1 MPSSARQS
9 NQLILSMLSHT
20 VHCQRLQLRLFL
32 RAIVAPH
39 CSLCLG
45 RCVPL
50 SQRVATPAMITKPIA
65 WNRVGTAF
73 IALMKREARHRLERH
88 YNTCANRKKQCRPNE
103 TKPYLN
109 ATHPR
114 KRQNIPTNGHTP
126 SRIKSTHTRLTY
138 TRDAPARARSPGGWL
153 PSTCTHRTRH
163 NPTKVWMQRQAGS
176 PPRPPD
182 DRSDG
187 HATVPWRGVAS
198 WSLGTGSWI
207 GRAWRSARRF

>member
-1 MPSSARQS
+1 MLRSVCKIVLFWMPSSARQS

-103 TKPYLN
+103 TKPN
-109 ATHPR
+109 
-114 KRQNIPTNGHTP
+114 HT
-126 SRIKSTHTRLTY
+126 STRHTRAKDKIFLQMVTPQAASSQRTHVSRTQG
-138 TRDAPARARSPGGWL
+138 TRPHAPGHQAGGYRV
-153 PSTCTHRTRH
+153 PAHTEHVTTRRRCGCNDKQEAPRDHRT
-163 NPTKVWMQRQAGS
+163 TVQTGTQRYRGEEL
-176 PPRPPD
+176 PR
-182 DRSDG
+182 G
-187 HATVPWRGVAS
+187 
-198 WSLGTGSWI
+198 L
-207 GRAWRSARRF
+207 